1 MLNDDDAVGN
11 VNAMLMTRPAPMVHS
26 LQCAWLVW
34 PPGSRGLGSAAVS
47 SGLSV
52 HAGQLSAYSEI
63 NILGRHRGSTC
74 VLLNL

>member
-63 NILGRHRGSTC
+63 NISAKHRGFDG
-74 VLLNL
+74 VLINL